1 MAIQC
6 PKCRLDNPEGTLYCE
21 KCGEELSAPE
31 EIQPSRTET
40 YIHPKQD
47 LTTGSAFAGRYQII
61 EELGKG
67 GMGKVYKAFDKEVQA
82 KVALKLIKPEIAAD
96 KDTIDRFRNELK
108 VARDIS
114 HKNICRMYD
123 LGRDGGNYYITM
135 EYVPGEDLKNMI
147 RMSGQLGVGTAVNI
161 AKQVCEGL
169 SEAHKLGVV
178 HRDLKP
184 SNIMIDRNGN
194 VRIMDF
200 GIARSIKG
208 KGITGA
214 GVMIGTPEYMSPEQV
229 EGKDL
234 DQRSDIYSLGVI
246 LFEMLTGRAPFEG
259 DTPFIVGVKHKS
271 EIPKNPKEFNAH
283 IPEDLSRLILKCL
296 EKTKATRF
304 QSADELRSDIEKI
317 EKGIPTA
324 ERAIPQMK
332 PLTSKEITVK
342 FSLKKLLIPSVIVIA
357 AVILGVSI
365 WRFLPRKEA
374 APAKPGKQSIAVLPF
389 EDLSPSK
396 DQEYLCNGMAETL
409 INALTKIKNLWVPA
423 RTSSFS
429 FKGKNLSIQE
439 IGRQLGVDNLLE
451 SSVQVIGNKLRIT
464 ANLIQVKTGSHVWSQ
479 AYDRQLKDVFAIQDE
494 IAQAIVKALKITLL
508 GEKEASLVKNYTHS
522 LEAYNLYLQGRY
534 FWYKRTDEGML
545 ESAKYFDRAIDIDPA
560 YALAYAGLADTY
572 ITLGQWRVAPPKSV
586 YPKAKQAAIKA
597 LEIDEGL
604 GEAHASLAMI
614 KRDFEWDWPGS
625 DEEFKRAIELNPNYS
640 VAHQWYSEYLV
651 TVGRFEQA
659 IAEVK
664 RAQELD
670 PLSLVN
676 YIAAAIVFRMAR
688 QFDLALAECQKAI
701 DLDPNYGPAY
711 LYRGYSYMSKG
722 IHEKAVLDIKKYLAL
737 SRPSPNFQS
746 KLAVSYAL
754 AGNKNEALKI
764 LGDLMKRADKDYI
777 SPMALVDIYQALGAK
792 DEAFLWLDKA
802 IEERAYGIIYLK
814 TSPDY
819 DALRS
824 DPRFDKLLRKIGLE
838 K

>member
-1 MAIQC
+1 MQC
-6 PKCRLDNPEGTLYCE
+6 PRCRLENPEGTFYCE
-21 KCGEELSAPE
+21 KCGEELSPPE

-40 YIHPKQD
+40 YVRPKQD
-47 LTTGSAFAGRYQII
+47 LTTGSTFANRYQII
-61 EELGKG
+61 EELGRG
-67 GMGKVYKAFDKEVQA
+67 GMGKVYKAFDKEVNA
-82 KVALKLIKPEIAAD
+82 KIALKLIKPEIAAD
-96 KDTIDRFRNELK
+96 KDTIERFRNELK

-123 LGRDGGNYYITM
+123 LGKDAGNYYLTM

-161 AKQVCEGL
+161 AKQVGEGL
-169 SEAHKLGVV
+169 SEAHKLGFV

-184 SNIMIDRNGN
+184 SNIMIDRNGC

-208 KGITGA
+208 KGITDA
-214 GVMIGTPEYMSPEQV
+214 GVTIGTPEYMSPEQV
-229 EGKDL
+229 EGKDV

-246 LFEMLTGRAPFEG
+246 LYEMLTGRVPFEG
-259 DTPFIVGVKHKS
+259 DTPFTVGVKHKG
-271 EIPKNPKEFNAH
+271 EIPKDPREFNAQV
-283 IPEDLSRLILKCL
+283 PDGLSRLILKCL
-296 EKTKATRF
+296 EKTKEKRC
-304 QSADELRSDIEKI
+304 QSTDELRSDLGKI

-324 ERAIPQMK
+324 ERAIPNVK

-342 FSLKKLLIPSVIVIA
+342 FNLKKVLIPSIIVIA
-357 AVILGVSI
+357 VIILGVAI
-365 WRFLPRKEA
+365 RRLLPRKQP
-374 APAKPGKQSIAVLPF
+374 APAEPGRQSIAVLPF

-409 INALTKIKNLWVPA
+409 INALTNIKDLWVPA

-429 FKGKNLSIQE
+429 FKGKNLGIRE

-464 ANLIQVKTGSHVWSQ
+464 ANLIQAKTGFHVWSQ

-508 GEKEASLVKNYTHS
+508 GEKERPLVKNYTHN
-522 LEAYNLYLQGRY
+522 LDAYNLYLQGRY
-534 FWYKRTDEGML
+534 FWYKRTDEAML
-545 ESAKYFDRAIDIDPA
+545 ESVKYFDRAIEKDPS
-560 YALAYAGLADTY
+560 YALAYAGLADSY
-572 ITLGQWRVAPPKSV
+572 ITLGQWRVAPPKDV

-625 DEEFKRAIELNPNYS
+625 GQEFKRAIELNPNYS

-651 TVGRFEQA
+651 TAGRFEQA

-676 YIAAAIVFRMAR
+676 YVAGAIVFRMAR
-688 QFDLALAECQKAI
+688 QFDLSLAECQKAI

-711 LYRGYSYMSKG
+711 LYRGYSYLSKG

-754 AGNKNEALKI
+754 AGHGNETRKI
-764 LGDLMKRADKDYI
+764 LDDLMKQSGQEYI
-777 SPMALVDIYQALGAK
+777 SPMAIAEIYQALGAK
-792 DEAFLWLDKA
+792 DEAFLWFEKA
-802 IEERAYGIIYLK
+802 VEERAYGIIYLK

-824 DPRFDKLLRKIGLE
+824 DPRFTKLLQKIGLE
-838 K
+838 N